1 MSLSVLAFFSLGVS
15 ESYRLRT
22 EDRKTERRLPFLLTT
37 DNRFMSSRRPE
48 RVRGLLQETVAEI
61 LLREVKDPRIEGIT
75 LTGVDITPD
84 LKLAKIYFSTLQPE
98 NHEAALVGLKSAAG
112 YIKRQI
118 AIRLQL
124 RHTPE
129 LRFLYDTTLEKAN
142 RLESLLR
149 QVEQEKR

>member
-1 MSLSVLAFFSLGVS
+1 
-15 ESYRLRT
+15 
-22 EDRKTERRLPFLLTT
+22 
-37 DNRFMSSRRPE
+37 MSSRRPE

-61 LLREVKDPRIEGIT
+61 LRREVKDPRVEGVT

-84 LKLAKIYFSTLQPE
+84 LKLAKIYFSTLQPAH
-98 NHEAALVGLKSAAG
+98 HEDALAGLKSAVG

-118 AIRLQL
+118 ATRLQL

-149 QVEQEKR
+149 QVEQEKRQ